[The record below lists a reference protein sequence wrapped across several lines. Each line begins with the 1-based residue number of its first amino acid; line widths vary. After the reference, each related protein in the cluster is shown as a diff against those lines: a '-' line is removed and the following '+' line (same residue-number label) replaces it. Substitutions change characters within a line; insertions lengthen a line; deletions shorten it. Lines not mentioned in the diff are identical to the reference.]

1 MLSHNSERDVHEFF
15 IGDRW
20 WRIVV
25 PPTFTKE
32 AAERILNR
40 HIASNGAS
48 TPEGI
53 KITSP

>member
-1 MLSHNSERDVHEFF
+1 MLSHNSKRDVHEFF
-15 IGDRW
+15 VGDRW

-25 PPTFTKE
+25 PPTFTKD

-40 HIASNGAS
+40 HITSKGAS

-53 KITSP
+53 KITSR